1 MAKLTRKELQERFF
15 GIERQKQI
23 MKLNQDISDVFFLFE
38 ELRQQVD
45 IQKLPI
51 EHISKSQEKIKT
63 DILTSSTE
71 LNEMSNFSDKLRH
84 FYYAFVG
91 GGMASVFLL
100 YNPYIGVG
108 AISTGLI
115 AGTLFSYFK
124 K

>member
-1 MAKLTRKELQERFF
+1 MAKLTKKELQERFF

-23 MKLNQDISDVFFLFE
+23 LELNQDISDVFFLFE
-38 ELRQQVD
+38 ELRQKVD
-45 IQKLPI
+45 IQKIPI
-51 EHISKSQEKIKT
+51 EHISDSQEKLKT
-63 DILTSSTE
+63 ELSTSIIE
-71 LNEMSNFSDKLRH
+71 LNETSTISDRLRH

-91 GGMASVFLL
+91 GSMASVVLL

>member
-1 MAKLTRKELQERFF
+1 MAKLTKKELQERFF

-23 MKLNQDISDVFFLFE
+23 IELNQDISDVFFLFE
-38 ELRQQVD
+38 ELRQKVD

-51 EHISKSQEKIKT
+51 EHIKNSQEKIKT
-63 DILTSSTE
+63 DILTSTTE
-71 LNEMSNFSDKLRH
+71 LNETSDISDKLRH

-100 YNPYIGVG
+100 YNPYIGAG